1 MKDNQQLQ
9 TLIFEL
15 KRKSVDEK
23 VTIWKRIAD
32 DLERPTRIRR
42 VVNLS
47 KISKYINDD
56 EIALVPGKV
65 LGGGD
70 LEKKVTVAAFTFSKQ
85 EIDKIREV
93 GQEGINYWTSRI
105 EEFKKLDRKQA
116 ITLLI
121 RAQKIEQKI
130 ETIKKAIEKVSII

>member
-23 VTIWKRIAD
+23 VNLWKRIAD

-47 KISKYINDD
+47 KISRYLNDD

-85 EIDKIREV
+85 AVDKIKQKNGKTMNISELMKSNPKGSKV
-93 GQEGINYWTSRI
+93 RI
-105 EEFKKLDRKQA
+105 
-116 ITLLI
+116 IG
-121 RAQKIEQKI
+121 
-130 ETIKKAIEKVSII
+130 